1 MRSVN
6 SFGPLA
12 SKSKAVK
19 ANYVLIW
26 TGKTGRTPIKSMN
39 LTAERKADTSVLLK
53 KFVEWTK
60 PKSNA
65 LATAANFCCLEQG
78 DISLA

>member
-1 MRSVN
+1 MT
-6 SFGPLA
+6 
-12 SKSKAVK
+12 AVK

-26 TGKTGRTPIKSMN
+26 AWKTGRTHIKSLN
-39 LTAERKADTSVLLK
+39 LTTEQKGDPGVLLK

-65 LATAANFCCLEQG
+65 LAAAAN
-78 DISLA
+78 